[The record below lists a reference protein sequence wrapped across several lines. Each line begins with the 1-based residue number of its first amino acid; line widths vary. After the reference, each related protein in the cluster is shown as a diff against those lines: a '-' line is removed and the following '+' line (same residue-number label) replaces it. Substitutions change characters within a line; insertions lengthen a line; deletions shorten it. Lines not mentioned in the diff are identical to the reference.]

1 MRCAAYPTQISSHR
15 AEAII
20 KQIAVEEEEK
30 LGALVDLLERGEE
43 VVITR
48 NGREIARAVPAAR
61 AKVNPAEA
69 RAALQRIRKRAEEA
83 KLGPFDWQ
91 EWKAYRDEGRP

>member
-1 MRCAAYPTQISSHR
+1 M
-15 AEAII
+15 

-48 NGREIARAVPAAR
+48 NGRETARAVPAAK
-61 AKVNPAEA
+61 AKVDPAEA
-69 RAALQRIRKRAEEA
+69 RTAIQRIRKRAEEA

>member
-1 MRCAAYPTQISSHR
+1 MNQIG
-15 AEAII
+15 
-20 KQIAVEEEEK
+20 VEEEEK

-69 RAALQRIRKRAEEA
+69 RRAPTNTQA
-83 KLGPFDWQ
+83 CRRGKARPFRL
-91 EWKAYRDEGRP
+91 AGMEGVSGRRPAVSLVLDTSVTLAWIFPPG